1 MTQSLEDAIRAFAP
15 ELPLAVAL
23 SGGAD
28 SLALLVACAEK
39 WPGQVVA
46 LHVNHGLQDAA
57 AMFEDHCR
65 SVCESLGVPL
75 RIQHVDAR
83 HAIGQSP
90 EDAARHARY
99 TAISALALSE
109 YGPIAIKSIAIAQ
122 NANDQVETLLLAL
135 SRGAGLAG
143 ISAMPA
149 RWRRDGLDHYR
160 PLLAVA
166 GADIR
171 RWLAGRGIAFVED
184 PTNQDQRYTR
194 NRIRARLVP
203 ALQDTFPQFLDTFT
217 RSATHSAQAQQV
229 LDEVAAQDLQLAGRD
244 SDGMPRI
251 RALQQLSRARQA
263 NALRHWLKERF
274 QTIPSTAQLSEL
286 LDQLADCTTR
296 GHRIHIKVGLGFVQ
310 RSSDVLTWYN
320 P

>member
-1 MTQSLEDAIRAFAP
+1 MTQSLEEAIQAFAP
-15 ELPLAVAL
+15 DLPLGIAL

-28 SLALLVACAEK
+28 SMALLVSCAEK

-57 AMFEDHCR
+57 AMFEEHCR
-65 SVCESLGVPL
+65 SVCERLGVPL
-75 RIQHVDAR
+75 RIQQVDAR
-83 HAIGQSP
+83 HATGQSP

-99 TAISALALSE
+99 TSISALALAE
-109 YGPIAIKSIAIAQ
+109 YGAVAIKSIAIAQ
-122 NANDQVETLLLAL
+122 HANDQIETLLLAL

-149 RWRRDGLDHYR
+149 HWRRDGLDYYR

-171 RWLAGRGIAFVED
+171 SWLAQRGIACVED

-194 NRIRARLVP
+194 NRIRARLIP
-203 ALQDTFPQFLDTFT
+203 ALDDTFSQFLRTFA
-217 RSATHSAQAQQV
+217 RSATHAAQAQQV
-229 LDEVAAQDLQLAGRD
+229 LDEVAAQDLQLAGRG
-244 SDGMPRI
+244 SDGLPRI
-251 RALQQLSRARQA
+251 QALQRLSRARQA
-263 NALRHWLKERF
+263 NALRHWLKDRF